1 MFLRNIPIVKKI
13 NWRGLFKDSTCLRK
27 SILLEADL
35 LSIGCNAK
43 LLQGVKSQQ
52 ASANHLESKMTM
64 HAWVEVDGKVVG
76 DNPNEAAA
84 FKPITV

>member
-1 MFLRNIPIVKKI
+1 
-13 NWRGLFKDSTCLRK
+13 
-27 SILLEADL
+27 
-35 LSIGCNAK
+35 
-43 LLQGVKSQQ
+43 
-52 ASANHLESKMTM
+52 M